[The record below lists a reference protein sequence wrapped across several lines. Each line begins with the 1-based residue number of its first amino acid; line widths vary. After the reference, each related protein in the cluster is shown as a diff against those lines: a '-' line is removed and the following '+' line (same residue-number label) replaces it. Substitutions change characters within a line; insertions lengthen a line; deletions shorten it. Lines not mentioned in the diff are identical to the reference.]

1 VRYLLA
7 HDVGTTGDKATLFS
21 DDGELVASETT
32 EYQTYYLGGN
42 SVEQDPKEWWDS
54 VCRSTKRLLQNIDP
68 NDIAAISFSG
78 QMMGCVPVDE
88 HGNSIRRALI
98 YADQRA
104 TDQADRLIER
114 VGWERMYRI
123 TGHRASASYSIARLM
138 WLQEKEPETYRKTHR
153 MLLAKDFIIAKLTG
167 EMITDYSDASG
178 TNAFDLDS
186 LSWSEE
192 IIEASGVDRGKFP
205 PAVSST
211 EVVGKVTKEA
221 ARQTGLVEG
230 IPVVA
235 GAGDGGCATIGAGSV
250 ELGWPYNYM
259 GSSAWISVTSE
270 KPVYDPEM
278 RTFNWAHPIKG
289 WYQPTGTMQTAGSSF
304 SWLQQQVCKLE
315 TADAQKRQE
324 TPYQLMNDAAE
335 GSPPG
340 ANGVVFLPYLMGERS
355 PWWNPD
361 ARGGFLGVGMDTTR
375 ADLIRAVIEGVA
387 LNLGFSFDA
396 VGAAGAEAGMTLI
409 GGGARGRIWRQILSN
424 VYGMPL
430 RIPRYLE
437 EATSLGA
444 AVIGGVGVGIFSDF
458 SVARKINSI
467 DHSIEPNRELTEFYE
482 KRRQLLADHYR
493 AIEPLFEKR
502 RAYASP

>member
-1 VRYLLA
+1 MRYLLA
-7 HDVGTTGDKATLFS
+7 HDVGTTGDKATVFGE
-21 DDGELVASETT
+21 DGELAASETT

-42 SVEQDPKEWWDS
+42 RVEQDPKEWWDS
-54 VCRSTKRLLQNIDP
+54 VCRSTKALLQWIDP
-68 NDIAAISFSG
+68 NDIAVVSFSG
-78 QMMGCVPVDE
+78 QMMGCVPVDAE
-88 HGNSIRRALI
+88 GNSIRRALI

-104 TDQADRLIER
+104 TEQVDRLIER
-114 VGWERMYRI
+114 IGWERMYRI

-138 WLQEKEPETYRKTHR
+138 WLQQHEPETYEHTYR

-167 EMITDYSDASG
+167 EMVTDYSDASG

-192 IIEASGVDRGKFP
+192 IIEASGVDRSKFP
-205 PAVSST
+205 SVVSST

-221 ARQTGLVEG
+221 SRETGLAEG
-230 IPVVA
+230 TPVVV

-250 ELGWPYNYM
+250 ELGSPYNYM

-270 KPVYDPEM
+270 KPLYDPEM
-278 RTFNWAHPIKG
+278 RIFNWAHPIKG

-304 SWLQQQVCKLE
+304 RWLQNQVCKLE
-315 TADAQKRQE
+315 TAEAHEKRE
-324 TPYQLMNDAAE
+324 TPYRLMNDAAE
-335 GSPPG
+335 DSPAG

-396 VGAAGAEAGMTLI
+396 LGAARAEGGMTLI
-409 GGGARGRIWRQILSN
+409 GGGARGRIWRQILSD

-444 AVIGGVGVGIFSDF
+444 AIIGGVGVGVFSDF
-458 SVARKINSI
+458 SVAPSINSI
-467 DHSIEPNRELTEFYE
+467 DHSIEPNRELISFYE
-482 KRRQLLADHYR
+482 KRRNLLAEHYR
-493 AIEPLFEKR
+493 AIEPLFEKQK
-502 RAYASP
+502 A